1 MRVTRESLV
10 EAFKYG
16 LGSVGAFAADVGL
29 LTLLVSG
36 LGVHYVLAAAI
47 SFVVGGVVLYLLSV
61 RFVFRYRRIT
71 DARVEMSFFVAL
83 GAVGLVVQTVVMA
96 AAVRELHAHYL
107 VAKLMSAGCTFLVN
121 FGLRRSLLF
130 SALAGSRQ
138 ASPSV
143 NADHVTPTSRKQQ
156 T

>member
-1 MRVTRESLV
+1 MRKISVLSRLQSCDPSARTRHWASLSPARTLAAPSRPSISQALGVGYTATHAPALAQTAAEAMRVTRESLV

-61 RFVFRYRRIT
+61 R
-71 DARVEMSFFVAL
+71 
-83 GAVGLVVQTVVMA
+83 
-96 AAVRELHAHYL
+96 
-107 VAKLMSAGCTFLVN
+107 
-121 FGLRRSLLF
+121 
-130 SALAGSRQ
+130 
-138 ASPSV
+138 
-143 NADHVTPTSRKQQ
+143 
-156 T
+156 